1 MIQYQVK
8 ADADLNRER
17 LTQVFNSALVTTRS
31 EDNAQ
36 STAELYRLMEQP
48 AFGAILGSIQSFASE
63 KGISEVEAA
72 REVIQTFR
80 KIDVIWTQF
89 LLSEGVERLKQNA

>member
-31 EDNAQ
+31 EEISS
-36 STAELYRLMEQP
+36 STAELYRLIEQS
-48 AFGAILGSIQSFASE
+48 AFGAILNSIQTHATE

-80 KIDVIWTQF
+80 KIDSIWTQF
-89 LLSEGVERLKQNA
+89 LLSEGVERLKQNS

>member
-17 LTQVFNSALVTTRS
+17 LAQVFNSALVTTRS
-31 EDNAQ
+31 EENTQ
-36 STAELYRLMEQP
+36 STAELYRLMDQSS
-48 AFGAILGSIQSFASE
+48 FTAILNSIQSFASD

-80 KIDVIWTQF
+80 KIDQIWTQF
-89 LLSEGVERLKQNA
+89 LLAEGVERLKQNS

>member
-1 MIQYQVK
+1 MFQYQVK

-31 EDNAQ
+31 EEINS
-36 STAELYRLMEQP
+36 STAELYQLIEQS
-48 AFGAILGSIQSFASE
+48 AFGAILSAIQTYASE
-63 KGISEVEAA
+63 KGVSEVEAA
-72 REVIQTFR
+72 REVIKTFR
-80 KIDVIWTQF
+80 KIDSIWTQF